1 MLHSKTEK
9 GNCQDKAKKSKI
21 KHNESLVANIMISLG
36 KKIAS
41 LLGWLGLACWWY
53 LVEHP
58 ETHPSREL
66 EK

>member
-41 LLGWLGLACWWY
+41 LLG
-53 LVEHP
+53 
-58 ETHPSREL
+58 
-66 EK
+66 